1 MAAGLWTLS
10 SSEPG
15 RFPAHRP
22 PLAPAPSAGE
32 AEDRV
37 ALRSVVLQ
45 AEQGQI
51 QIHTENIFP
60 IIKKAVYSGHEVFL
74 RELVSN
80 GVDAISKRRM
90 AAMAGDCSEGPEG
103 KISIRI
109 DREAKTLTISDNGI
123 GMSADE
129 VKRYINQVAF
139 SSAEDFLEKYKSE
152 SDAIIGH
159 FGLGFYSSFM
169 VAKQVELVT
178 LSAREGSEAVC
189 WSCDGSPSFNLEGAE
204 RSEPGTDVVLHLMEE
219 ELEYIEPARIKT
231 LITTY
236 CDFMP
241 VEVQLEGETVNKREA
256 PWRKSARDLKDEDYI
271 ELYRY
276 LYPFQGDPLLWV
288 HLNTDYPY
296 NLQGILYFPKF
307 TGRADWEK
315 GEIRLYCNQVF
326 VSDSIKEVV
335 PRYLLPLRGVIDSPD
350 IPLNVSRSALQTDR
364 RVRSIGGFV
373 AKKVGDRLKEL
384 HRDDPKRYA
393 EIWESLAPFIKI
405 GAMEDEKFA
414 DQVAELVLFGT
425 TAPAKEQ
432 PAGDQ
437 DGDAWSD
444 VSKVIDPIPG
454 EGGKAYTTLSGYRAR
469 LDAAHDKRIL
479 YCTDE
484 AAQAG
489 ALALWKSQGAEVL
502 LADTFIDSQ
511 FIPWL
516 EYRHE
521 ELKFQRVD
529 AELDDSLQEKD
540 SELADAE
547 GKDASEKLRELFK
560 AALAND
566 KVTIQVQSL
575 KGDTAPAALILL
587 PEQMRRINDMG
598 ALMEQRL
605 PGLPEHH
612 VLLVNRRHRLVEGLL
627 KLSAGSVITTPG
639 AGAAA
644 SPSQQLADD
653 LGRHLYEMARL
664 AVGGLEPNELAGFQQ
679 RSADLMGRL
688 MERGL

>member
-1 MAAGLWTLS
+1 MDIGDHLAATG
-10 SSEPG
+10 
-15 RFPAHRP
+15 
-22 PLAPAPSAGE
+22 
-32 AEDRV
+32 
-37 ALRSVVLQ
+37 SVVLQ

-90 AAMAGDCSEGPEG
+90 AAMAGDCSEGAEG
-103 KISIRI
+103 TIAIRI
-109 DREAKTLTISDNGI
+109 DREKKTLTISDNGI
-123 GMSADE
+123 GMTADE

-139 SSAEDFLEKYKSE
+139 SSAEDFLEKYKQE

-169 VAKQVELVT
+169 VAKQVELLS
-178 LSAREGSEAVC
+178 LSARPGAEAVR
-189 WSCDGSPSFNLEGAE
+189 WTCDGSPSFSLEAAE
-204 RSEPGTDVVLHLMEE
+204 RSEPGTDVILHLMEE
-219 ELEYIEPARIKT
+219 ELEYIEPARIRT

-241 VEVQLEGETVNKREA
+241 VAVQLEGETVNKRES
-256 PWRKSARDLKDEDYI
+256 PWRKSPRDLSDNDYI

-315 GEIRLYCNQVF
+315 GEIKLYCNQVF

-364 RVRSIGGFV
+364 RVRSIGNFV

-405 GAMEDEKFA
+405 GAMEDDKFA
-414 DQVAELVLFGT
+414 DQVADLVLFGT
-425 TAPAKEQ
+425 TAAPMQGEQ
-432 PAGDQ
+432 AEGE
-437 DGDAWSD
+437 
-444 VSKVIDPIPG
+444 KLDPIPG
-454 EGGKAYTTLSGYRAR
+454 EGSKAYTTLAGYRGR
-469 LDAAHDKRIL
+469 LEAANDKRIL

-484 AAQAG
+484 AGQAG

-529 AELDDSLQEKD
+529 AELDDSLQEKE
-540 SELADAE
+540 SELSDAD

-560 AALAND
+560 TALSND
-566 KVTIQVQSL
+566 KVTLQVQAL
-575 KGDTAPAALILL
+575 KGDNAPAALILL

-605 PGLPEHH
+605 PGLPDHH
-612 VLLVNRRHRLVEGLL
+612 VLLINRRHPLVEGLL
-627 KLSAGSVITTPG
+627 KLSAGSVITGG
-639 AGAAA
+639 AGI
-644 SPSQQLADD
+644 SPSQQLAED
-653 LGRHLYEMARL
+653 LSRHLYEMARL
-664 AVGGLEPNELAGFQQ
+664 AVGGLEPNQLAGFQQ
-679 RSADLMGRL
+679 RSCDVMGRL

>member
-1 MAAGLWTLS
+1 M
-10 SSEPG
+10 P
-15 RFPAHRP
+15 
-22 PLAPAPSAGE
+22 
-32 AEDRV
+32 
-37 ALRSVVLQ
+37 VLE
-45 AEQGQI
+45 EQGQI

-90 AAMAGDCSEGPEG
+90 AAMAGDCSEGSEG
-103 KISIRI
+103 LISIRI

-169 VAKQVELVT
+169 VAQQVELVT
-178 LSAREGSEAVC
+178 LSAREGSEAVR
-189 WSCDGSPSFNLEGAE
+189 WSCDGSPRFSLEAAE
-204 RSEPGTDVVLHLMEE
+204 RSEPGTDVILHLMEE
-219 ELEYIEPARIKT
+219 ELEYIEPARIRT

-236 CDFMP
+236 CDFLP
-241 VEVQLEGETVNKREA
+241 VAVQLEGETVNKRES
-256 PWRKSARDLKDEDYI
+256 PWRQSARDLTDNDYI

-296 NLQGILYFPKF
+296 NLQGILYFPKSS
-307 TGRADWEK
+307 GRADWEK
-315 GEIRLYCNQVF
+315 GEIKLYCNNVF

-373 AKKVGDRLKEL
+373 AKKVADRLKQL
-384 HRDDPKRYA
+384 HRDEPKRYA

-405 GAMEDEKFA
+405 GAMEDDKFA
-414 DQVAELVLFGT
+414 EQVADLVLFGT
-425 TAPAKEQ
+425 TAA
-432 PAGDQ
+432 AGE
-437 DGDAWSD
+437 GDSP
-444 VSKVIDPIPG
+444 DPIPG
-454 EGGKAYTTLSGYRAR
+454 DNNTTFTTLAGYRSR
-469 LDAAHDKRIL
+469 LSADNDKRIL

-484 AAQAG
+484 AGQAG
-489 ALALWKSQGAEVL
+489 ALALWKGQGAEVL
-502 LADTFIDSQ
+502 LADTFIDTQ

-529 AELDDSLQEKD
+529 SELDDSLQEKE
-540 SELADAE
+540 SELADAD
-547 GKDASEKLRELFK
+547 GKDSSEKVRDLFK
-560 AALAND
+560 NALNND
-566 KVTIQVQSL
+566 KVTIQVQAL
-575 KGDTAPAALILL
+575 KGDNAPAALILL

-605 PGLPEHH
+605 PGLPDHH
-612 VLLVNRRHRLVEGLL
+612 VLLVNRKHRLVEGLL
-627 KLSAGSVITTPG
+627 KLSAGSVITG
-639 AGAAA
+639 ASGS
-644 SPSQQLADD
+644 SPSQQLADE
-653 LGRHLYEMARL
+653 LSRHVYEMARL
-664 AVGGLEPNELAGFQQ
+664 AVGGLEPNQLAGFQQ
-679 RSADLMGRL
+679 RSCDLMGQL
-688 MERGL
+688 MDRGL

>member
-1 MAAGLWTLS
+1 M
-10 SSEPG
+10 
-15 RFPAHRP
+15 
-22 PLAPAPSAGE
+22 
-32 AEDRV
+32 
-37 ALRSVVLQ
+37 SVL
-45 AEQGQI
+45 EQGQI

-80 GVDAISKRRM
+80 GTDAISKRRM
-90 AAMAGDCSEGPEG
+90 AAMAGDCSEGSDG
-103 KISIRI
+103 LISIKI

-123 GMSADE
+123 GMNADE

-139 SSAEDFLEKYKSE
+139 SSAEEFLEKYKSE
-152 SDAIIGH
+152 DDAIIGH

-169 VAKQVELVT
+169 VASQVELVS
-178 LSAREGSEAVC
+178 LSARPNSEAVR
-189 WSCDGSPSFNLEGAE
+189 WSCDGSPNFSLEAAE
-204 RSEPGTDVVLHLMEE
+204 RSEPGTDVILHLQEE
-219 ELEYIEPARIKT
+219 ELEYIEPARIRT
-231 LITTY
+231 LINTY

-256 PWRKSARDLKDEDYI
+256 PWRKSPRELSDEDYI

-296 NLQGILYFPKF
+296 NLQGILYFPKS

-315 GEIRLYCNQVF
+315 GEIKLYCNQVF

-335 PRYLLPLRGVIDSPD
+335 PKYLLPLRGVIDSPD

-373 AKKVGDRLKEL
+373 AKKVGDRLKQL
-384 HRDDPKRYA
+384 HRDEPARYA

-425 TAPAKEQ
+425 TAA
-432 PAGDQ
+432 AGE
-437 DGDAWSD
+437 GDSP
-444 VSKVIDPIPG
+444 DPVAA
-454 EGGKAYTTLSGYRAR
+454 EGGKRFTTLAGYRSR
-469 LDAAHDKRIL
+469 LSADNDKRIL

-484 AAQAG
+484 AGQAG
-489 ALALWKSQGAEVL
+489 ALALWQGQGAEVL
-502 LADTFIDSQ
+502 LADTFIDTQ

-529 AELDDSLQEKD
+529 AELDDSLQDKD
-540 SELADAE
+540 SGVTDAE
-547 GKDASEKLRELFK
+547 GKDSSESLRDLFK
-560 AALAND
+560 ASLNND
-566 KVTIQVQSL
+566 KVTIQVQAL
-575 KGDTAPAALILL
+575 KGDNAPAALILL
-587 PEQMRRINDMG
+587 PEQMRRMNDMG

-605 PGLPEHH
+605 PGLPDHH
-612 VLLVNRRHRLVEGLL
+612 VLLINRRHRLVEACKSWPL
-627 KLSAGSVITTPG
+627 V
-639 AGAAA
+639 
-644 SPSQQLADD
+644 Q
-653 LGRHLYEMARL
+653 
-664 AVGGLEPNELAGFQQ
+664 
-679 RSADLMGRL
+679 
-688 MERGL
+688 

>member
-1 MAAGLWTLS
+1 MT
-10 SSEPG
+10 
-15 RFPAHRP
+15 
-22 PLAPAPSAGE
+22 
-32 AEDRV
+32 
-37 ALRSVVLQ
+37 VL
-45 AEQGQI
+45 EQGQI

-90 AAMAGDCSEGPEG
+90 AAMAGDCSEGPEA

-109 DREAKTLTISDNGI
+109 DREAQTLTISDNGI
-123 GMSADE
+123 GMNVDE

-139 SSAEDFLEKYKSE
+139 SSAEDFLEKYKQE
-152 SDAIIGH
+152 NDAIIGH

-169 VAKQVELVT
+169 VAKQVELVS
-178 LSAREGSEAVC
+178 LSASAGAEAVR
-189 WSCDGSPSFNLEGAE
+189 WSCDGSPNFSLEQAE
-204 RSEPGTDVVLHLMEE
+204 RSEPGTDVILQLMEE
-219 ELEYIEPARIKT
+219 ELEYIEPARIRT

-236 CDFMP
+236 CDFLP

-256 PWRKSARDLKDEDYI
+256 PWRKSPRDLTDNDYI

-296 NLQGILYFPKF
+296 NLQGILFFPKSS
-307 TGRADWEK
+307 GRADWEK
-315 GEIRLYCNQVF
+315 GEIKLYCNNVF

-393 EIWESLAPFIKI
+393 ESWESLAPFIKI

-414 DQVAELVLFGT
+414 DQVADLVLFGT
-425 TAPAKEQ
+425 SASPTEQ
-432 PAGDQ
+432 EPGE
-437 DGDAWSD
+437 GES
-444 VSKVIDPIPG
+444 IDPIPG
-454 EGGKAYTTLSGYRAR
+454 EGGKAYTTLAGYRTR
-469 LDAAHDKRIL
+469 LDAANDKRIL

-484 AAQAG
+484 AGQAG

-502 LADTFIDSQ
+502 LADTFIDTQ

-529 AELDDSLQEKD
+529 SELDESLQEKE
-540 SELADAE
+540 SEISDAD
-547 GKDASEKLRELFK
+547 GKDNSEKLRDLFK

-566 KVTIQVQSL
+566 KVTIQVQAL
-575 KGDTAPAALILL
+575 KGDNSPAALILL

-605 PGLPEHH
+605 PGLPDHH
-612 VLLVNRRHRLVEGLL
+612 VLLVNRKHPLVEGLL
-627 KLSAGSVITTPG
+627 KLSAGSVITTG
-639 AGAAA
+639 GSGGS

-653 LGRHLYEMARL
+653 LGRHVYELARL

-679 RSADLMGRL
+679 RSSDLMGKL

>member
-1 MAAGLWTLS
+1 MN
-10 SSEPG
+10 
-15 RFPAHRP
+15 R
-22 PLAPAPSAGE
+22 
-32 AEDRV
+32 
-37 ALRSVVLQ
+37 
-45 AEQGQI
+45 EQGQI

-80 GVDAISKRRM
+80 GTDAISKRRM

-103 KISIRI
+103 LISIKI
-109 DREAKTLTISDNGI
+109 DRDAKTLTISDNGI
-123 GMSADE
+123 GMNADE

-139 SSAEDFLEKYKSE
+139 SSAEEFLEKYKSE
-152 SDAIIGH
+152 DDAIIGH

-169 VAKQVELVT
+169 VASQVELVS
-178 LSAREGSEAVC
+178 LSARPNSEAVR
-189 WSCDGSPSFNLEGAE
+189 WSCDGSPNFSLEAAE
-204 RSEPGTDVVLHLMEE
+204 RSEPGTDVILHLQEE
-219 ELEYIEPARIKT
+219 ELEYIEPARIRT
-231 LITTY
+231 LINTY

-256 PWRKSARDLKDEDYI
+256 PWRKSPRELSDEDYI

-296 NLQGILYFPKF
+296 NLQGILYFPKS

-315 GEIRLYCNQVF
+315 GEIKLYCNQVF

-335 PRYLLPLRGVIDSPD
+335 PKYLLPLRGVIDSPD

-373 AKKVGDRLKEL
+373 AKKVGDRLKQL
-384 HRDDPKRYA
+384 HRDEPARYA

-425 TAPAKEQ
+425 TAA
-432 PAGDQ
+432 AGE
-437 DGDAWSD
+437 GETP
-444 VSKVIDPIPG
+444 DPVAA
-454 EGGKAYTTLSGYRAR
+454 EGGKRFTTLAGYRSR
-469 LDAAHDKRIL
+469 LSADNDKRIL

-484 AAQAG
+484 AGQAG
-489 ALALWKSQGAEVL
+489 ALALWQGQGAEVL
-502 LADTFIDSQ
+502 LADTFIDTQ

-529 AELDDSLQEKD
+529 AELDESLQDKD
-540 SELADAE
+540 TGVTDAE
-547 GKDASEKLRELFK
+547 GKDSSESLRDLFK
-560 AALAND
+560 ASLNND
-566 KVTIQVQSL
+566 KVTIQVQAL
-575 KGDTAPAALILL
+575 KGDNAPAALILL
-587 PEQMRRINDMG
+587 PEQMRRMNDMG

-605 PGLPEHH
+605 PGLPDHH
-612 VLLVNRRHRLVEGLL
+612 VLLINRRHRLVEGMQ
-627 KLSAGSVITTPG
+627 KLAAGSVI
-639 AGAAA
+639 AGGGSS
-644 SPSQQLADD
+644 SPSQQLAEQ
-653 LGRHLYEMARL
+653 LSRHVYEMAKL
-664 AVGGLEPNELAGFQQ
+664 SVGGLEPNELAGFQQ
-679 RSADLMGRL
+679 RSCDLMGEL
-688 MERGL
+688 MNRGL

>member
-1 MAAGLWTLS
+1 MN
-10 SSEPG
+10 P
-15 RFPAHRP
+15 
-22 PLAPAPSAGE
+22 
-32 AEDRV
+32 
-37 ALRSVVLQ
+37 VVLQ

-103 KISIRI
+103 LINIRI

-123 GMSADE
+123 GMGADE

-139 SSAEDFLEKYKSE
+139 SSAEDFLEKYKSDG
-152 SDAIIGH
+152 DAIIGH

-178 LSAREGSEAVC
+178 LSAREGSEAVR
-189 WSCDGSPSFNLEGAE
+189 WSCDGSPSFTLEAAE
-204 RSEPGTDVVLHLMEE
+204 RSEPGTDVILHLMEE
-219 ELEYIEPARIKT
+219 ELEYIEPARIRT

-236 CDFMP
+236 CDFLP
-241 VEVQLEGETVNKREA
+241 VAVQLEGETVNKRESA
-256 PWRKSARDLKDEDYI
+256 WRKSPRDLTDNDYI

-315 GEIRLYCNQVF
+315 GEIKLYCYNVF

-373 AKKVGDRLKEL
+373 AKKVADRLKQL
-384 HRDDPKRYA
+384 HRDEPKRYA

-405 GAMEDEKFA
+405 GAMEDDKFA
-414 DQVAELVLFGT
+414 DQVADLVLFGT
-425 TAPAKEQ
+425 TAAAMQDPPAEGQ
-432 PAGDQ
+432 
-437 DGDAWSD
+437 SL
-444 VSKVIDPIPG
+444 DPIPG
-454 EGGKAYTTLSGYRAR
+454 GTGKAFTTLAGYRSR
-469 LDAAHDKRIL
+469 LSGDADNRIL
-479 YCTDE
+479 YCSDE

-489 ALALWKSQGAEVL
+489 ALALWKGQGAEVL
-502 LADTFIDSQ
+502 LADSVIDTQ

-516 EYRHE
+516 EHRHA

-529 AELDDSLQEKD
+529 AELDDSLQDKDTEISDADGKD
-540 SELADAE
+540 S
-547 GKDASEKLRELFK
+547 SEKLRELFK
-560 AALAND
+560 VALAD
-566 KVTIQVQSL
+566 DRITIQVQAL
-575 KGDTAPAALILL
+575 KGESAPAALILL
-587 PEQMRRINDMG
+587 PEQMRRLNDMG

-605 PGLPEHH
+605 PGLPDHH
-612 VLLVNRRHRLVEGLL
+612 VLLVNRRHNLVEGLL
-627 KLSAGSVITTPG
+627 RLSAGSVITGT
-639 AGAAA
+639 AGS
-644 SPSQQLADD
+644 SPSQQLAER
-653 LGRHLYEMARL
+653 LSRHLYEMARL
-664 AVGGLEPNELAGFQQ
+664 AVGGLEPNQLASFQQ
-679 RSADLMGRL
+679 RSADLMGEL
-688 MERGL
+688 MQRGL

>member
-1 MAAGLWTLS
+1 
-10 SSEPG
+10 
-15 RFPAHRP
+15 
-22 PLAPAPSAGE
+22 
-32 AEDRV
+32 
-37 ALRSVVLQ
+37 VVLQ

-90 AAMAGDCSEGPEG
+90 AAMAGDCSEGDEG
-103 KISIRI
+103 RIRIRI

-123 GMSADE
+123 GMTADE

-139 SSAEDFLEKYKSE
+139 SSAEDFLEKYKQE

-169 VAKQVELVT
+169 VAKQVELIS
-178 LSAREGSEAVC
+178 LSAREGSEAVR
-189 WSCDGSPSFNLEGAE
+189 WSCDGSPKFSLEAAE

-219 ELEYIEPARIKT
+219 ELEYIEPARIRT

-256 PWRKSARDLKDEDYI
+256 PWRKSPRELSDEDYI

-296 NLQGILYFPKF
+296 NLQGILYFPKS

-315 GEIRLYCNQVF
+315 GEIKLYCNQVF

-373 AKKVGDRLKEL
+373 AKKVADRLKQL
-384 HRDDPKRYA
+384 HRDEPKRYA

-405 GAMEDEKFA
+405 GAMEDDKFA
-414 DQVAELVLFGT
+414 EQVAEIVLFGS
-425 TAPAKEQ
+425 TAPAMESEPSEGQ
-432 PAGDQ
+432 NL
-437 DGDAWSD
+437 
-444 VSKVIDPIPG
+444 DPIPG
-454 EGGKAYTTLSGYRAR
+454 VDGKAFTTLAGYRSR
-469 LDAAHDKRIL
+469 LSADHDKRIL

-484 AAQAG
+484 AGQAG
-489 ALALWKSQGAEVL
+489 ALALWKGQGAEVL
-502 LADTFIDSQ
+502 LADTFIDTQ

-529 AELDDSLQEKD
+529 SELDDSLQEKE
-540 SELADAE
+540 SELSDAE
-547 GKDASEKLRELFK
+547 GKDSSEKVRDLFK
-560 AALAND
+560 NALAND
-566 KVTIQVQSL
+566 KVTVQVQAL
-575 KGDTAPAALILL
+575 KGDNAPAALILL

-605 PGLPEHH
+605 PGLPDHH
-612 VLLVNRRHRLVEGLL
+612 VLLVNRKHRLVEGLL
-627 KLSAGSVITTPG
+627 KLSAGSVITG
-639 AGAAA
+639 AGAS

-653 LGRHLYEMARL
+653 LSRHVYEMARL
-664 AVGGLEPNELAGFQQ
+664 AVGGLEPNQLAGFQQ
-679 RSADLMGRL
+679 RSCDLMGKL

>member
-1 MAAGLWTLS
+1 M
-10 SSEPG
+10 P
-15 RFPAHRP
+15 
-22 PLAPAPSAGE
+22 
-32 AEDRV
+32 
-37 ALRSVVLQ
+37 VL
-45 AEQGQI
+45 EEKGQI

-90 AAMAGDCSEGPEG
+90 AAMAGDCSEGGEG
-103 KISIRI
+103 LISIRI
-109 DREAKTLTISDNGI
+109 DREQKTLTISDNGI

-169 VAKQVELVT
+169 VASQVELVS
-178 LSAREGSEAVC
+178 LSAREGSEAVR
-189 WSCDGSPSFNLEGAE
+189 WSCDGSPSFTIESAE
-204 RSEPGTDVVLHLMEE
+204 RSEPGTDVILHLMEE
-219 ELEYIEPARIKT
+219 ELEYLEPSRIRT

-236 CDFMP
+236 CDFLP
-241 VEVQLEGETVNKREA
+241 VAVQLEGETVNKREA
-256 PWRKSARDLKDEDYI
+256 PWRASPRELSDNDYI

-288 HLNTDYPY
+288 HLSTDYPY
-296 NLQGILYFPKF
+296 TLQGILYFPKSS
-307 TGRADWEK
+307 GRADWEK
-315 GEIRLYCNQVF
+315 GEIRLYCNNVF

-373 AKKVGDRLKEL
+373 AKKVADRLKQL
-384 HRDDPKRYA
+384 HRDEPKRYA

-414 DQVAELVLFGT
+414 DQVADLVLFGT
-425 TAPAKEQ
+425 TAPTLEQ
-432 PAGDQ
+432 S
-437 DGDAWSD
+437 DADASED
-444 VSKVIDPIPG
+444 AAVDPIPG
-454 EGGKAYTTLSGYRAR
+454 NDGKAFTTLAGYRSR
-469 LDAAHDKRIL
+469 LDAGNDKRIL

-484 AAQAG
+484 AGQAG

-502 LADTFIDSQ
+502 LADSFIDTQ

-521 ELKFQRVD
+521 ELTFQRVD
-529 AELDDSLQEKD
+529 AELDESLKEQE

-547 GKDASEKLRELFK
+547 GKDSSEKLRALFK
-560 AALAND
+560 TALGND
-566 KVTIQVQSL
+566 KVTIQVQAL
-575 KGDTAPAALILL
+575 KGEEAPAALILL

-612 VLLVNRRHRLVEGLL
+612 VLLVNRRHPLVAGLL
-627 KLSAGSVITTPG
+627 KLSAGAVITTPG
-639 AGAAA
+639 AGGAS

-653 LGRHLYEMARL
+653 LARHVYDLARL
-664 AVGGLEPNELAGFQQ
+664 AVGGLEPNQLAGFQQ
-679 RSADLMGRL
+679 RSAGLMGRL

>member
-1 MAAGLWTLS
+1 MT
-10 SSEPG
+10 
-15 RFPAHRP
+15 
-22 PLAPAPSAGE
+22 
-32 AEDRV
+32 
-37 ALRSVVLQ
+37 VL
-45 AEQGQI
+45 EQGQI

-90 AAMAGDCSEGPEG
+90 AAMGGDCSEGDEG
-103 KISIRI
+103 RISIRI
-109 DREAKTLTISDNGI
+109 DRDAKTLTISDNGI
-123 GMSADE
+123 GMTADE

-139 SSAEDFLEKYKSE
+139 SSAEEFLEKYKRE
-152 SDAIIGH
+152 DDAIIGH

-169 VAKQVELVT
+169 VAARVELIS
-178 LSAREGSEAVC
+178 LSATPGAEAVR
-189 WSCDGSPSFNLEGAE
+189 WSCDGSPNFSLETGE
-204 RSEPGTDVVLHLMEE
+204 RAEPGTDVILHMQEE
-219 ELEYIEPARIKT
+219 ELEYIEPARIRS

-236 CDFMP
+236 CDFLP
-241 VEVQLEGETVNKREA
+241 VQVQLEGETVNKREA
-256 PWRKSARDLKDEDYI
+256 PWRKSPRDLSDDDYI
-271 ELYRY
+271 ALYRY

-296 NLQGILYFPKF
+296 TLQGILYFPRI

-384 HRDDPKRYA
+384 HRDEPARYA
-393 EIWESLAPFIKI
+393 EIWEGIAPFIKI

-414 DQVAELVLFGT
+414 DQVSELILFGT
-425 TAPAKEQ
+425 TAAAAE
-432 PAGDQ
+432 
-437 DGDAWSD
+437 S
-444 VSKVIDPIPG
+444 DPIAVG
-454 EGGKAYTTLSGYRAR
+454 DKAYTTLSGYRSR
-469 LDAAHDKRIL
+469 LLGSDEQQRVL

-489 ALALWKSQGAEVL
+489 PLALWRGQGKEVL
-502 LADTFIDSQ
+502 LADTLIDAQ

-516 EYRHE
+516 EDRHG

-529 AELDDSLQEKD
+529 AELDASIQDQDSSLT
-540 SELADAE
+540 DAE
-547 GKDASEKLRELFK
+547 GTDSSEKLRELFRG
-560 AALAND
+560 ALAND
-566 KVTIQVQSL
+566 KVTVQVQAL
-575 KGDTAPAALILL
+575 KGENTPAALILL
-587 PEQMRRINDMG
+587 PEQMRRLNDIG

-605 PGLPEHH
+605 PGLPDHH
-612 VLLVNRRHRLVEGLL
+612 VLVVNRRHPLVEGLQ
-627 KLSAGSVITTPG
+627 KLSSG
-639 AGAAA
+639 AVLTGVGTS
-644 SPSQQLADD
+644 SPSQQLAHD
-653 LGRHLYEMARL
+653 LSCHIYELARL
-664 AVGGLEPNELAGFQQ
+664 AVGGLEPNQLAGFQQ

>member
-1 MAAGLWTLS
+1 M
-10 SSEPG
+10 
-15 RFPAHRP
+15 
-22 PLAPAPSAGE
+22 
-32 AEDRV
+32 
-37 ALRSVVLQ
+37 VLQ

-90 AAMAGDCSEGPEG
+90 ASMAGDCSEGPEG

-123 GMSADE
+123 GMTADE

-139 SSAEDFLEKYKSE
+139 SSAEDFLEKYKQE

-169 VAKQVELVT
+169 VAKQVELLT
-178 LSAREGSEAVC
+178 RSARGEAEAVR
-189 WSCDGSPSFNLEGAE
+189 WSCDGSPNFSLEAAE
-204 RSEPGTDVVLHLMEE
+204 RSEPGTDVILHLMEE
-219 ELEYIEPARIKT
+219 EEEYIEPARIRT

-256 PWRKSARDLKDEDYI
+256 PWRKSPRELTDEDYI

-296 NLQGILYFPKF
+296 NLQGILYFPKS

-315 GEIRLYCNQVF
+315 GEIKLYCNQVF

-364 RVRSIGGFV
+364 RVRSIGNFV

-384 HRDDPKRYA
+384 HRDEPKRYA

-425 TAPAKEQ
+425 TAAAAE
-432 PAGDQ
+432 GDN
-437 DGDAWSD
+437 A
-444 VSKVIDPIPG
+444 DPIAA
-454 EGGKAYTTLSGYRAR
+454 EAGKAFTTLGGYRSR
-469 LDAAHDKRIL
+469 LSSDNDKRIL

-484 AAQAG
+484 AGQAG

-502 LADTFIDSQ
+502 LADTFIDTQ

-529 AELDDSLQEKD
+529 SELDDSLQEKE
-540 SELADAE
+540 SELSDAE
-547 GKDASEKLRELFK
+547 GKDSSEKLRDLFK

-566 KVTIQVQSL
+566 KVTIQVQAL
-575 KGDTAPAALILL
+575 KGENAPAALILL
-587 PEQMRRINDMG
+587 PEQMRRMNDMG

-605 PGLPEHH
+605 PGLPDHH
-612 VLLVNRRHRLVEGLL
+612 VLLVNRKHRLVEGLI
-627 KLSAGSVITTPG
+627 KLSAGSVLTGTG
-639 AGAAA
+639 T
-644 SPSQQLADD
+644 SPSQELADN

-679 RSADLMGRL
+679 RSCDLMGQL

>member
-1 MAAGLWTLS
+1 MT
-10 SSEPG
+10 
-15 RFPAHRP
+15 
-22 PLAPAPSAGE
+22 
-32 AEDRV
+32 
-37 ALRSVVLQ
+37 VL
-45 AEQGQI
+45 EQGQI

-90 AAMAGDCSEGPEG
+90 AAMGGDCSEGDEG
-103 KISIRI
+103 RISIRI

-123 GMSADE
+123 GMTADE

-139 SSAEDFLEKYKSE
+139 SSAEEFLEKYKRE
-152 SDAIIGH
+152 DDAIIGH

-169 VAKQVELVT
+169 VAARVELIS
-178 LSAREGSEAVC
+178 LSATPGAEAVR
-189 WSCDGSPSFNLEGAE
+189 WSCDGSPNFSLETGE
-204 RSEPGTDVVLHLMEE
+204 RAEPGTDVILYLQEE
-219 ELEYIEPARIKT
+219 ELEYIEPARIRS

-236 CDFMP
+236 CDFLP

-256 PWRKSARDLKDEDYI
+256 PWRKSPRELSDDDYI
-271 ELYRY
+271 ALYRY

-296 NLQGILYFPKF
+296 TLQGILYFPRLS
-307 TGRADWEK
+307 GRADWEK

-384 HRDDPKRYA
+384 HRDEPARYA
-393 EIWESLAPFIKI
+393 EIWEGIAPFIKI

-414 DQVAELVLFGT
+414 DQVSELILFGT
-425 TAPAKEQ
+425 TAAAAE
-432 PAGDQ
+432 
-437 DGDAWSD
+437 SD
-444 VSKVIDPIPG
+444 PMAVG
-454 EGGKAYTTLSGYRAR
+454 EKAYTTLSGYRSR
-469 LDAAHDKRIL
+469 LQGTEEQQRIL

-489 ALALWKSQGAEVL
+489 PLALWQGQGKEVL
-502 LADTFIDSQ
+502 LADTLIDAQ

-516 EYRHE
+516 EDRHG

-529 AELDDSLQEKD
+529 AELDASIQEQDSSLT
-540 SELADAE
+540 DAE
-547 GKDASEKLRELFK
+547 GTDSSEKLRELFRG
-560 AALAND
+560 ALANE
-566 KVTIQVQSL
+566 KVTIQVQAL
-575 KGDTAPAALILL
+575 KGENTPAALILL
-587 PEQMRRINDMG
+587 PEQMRRLNDIG

-605 PGLPEHH
+605 PGLPDHH
-612 VLLVNRRHRLVEGLL
+612 VLVVNRRHPLVAGLQ
-627 KLSAGSVITTPG
+627 KLSSG
-639 AGAAA
+639 AVLTGVGTS
-644 SPSQQLADD
+644 SPSQQLAEE
-653 LGRHLYEMARL
+653 LSRHIYELARL
-664 AVGGLEPNELAGFQQ
+664 AVGGLEPNQLAGFQQ

>member
-1 MAAGLWTLS
+1 M
-10 SSEPG
+10 
-15 RFPAHRP
+15 
-22 PLAPAPSAGE
+22 
-32 AEDRV
+32 
-37 ALRSVVLQ
+37 VLQ

-90 AAMAGDCSEGPEG
+90 AAMAGDCSEGPEPR
-103 KISIRI
+103 IAIRI

-123 GMSADE
+123 GMTADE

-139 SSAEDFLEKYKSE
+139 SSAEDFLEKYKQE

-169 VAKQVELVT
+169 VAQQVELIT
-178 LSAREGSEAVC
+178 RSAKPDSEAVR
-189 WSCDGSPSFNLEGAE
+189 WSCDGSPNFSLEAADRAE
-204 RSEPGTDVVLHLMEE
+204 AGTDVVLHLMEE
-219 ELEYIEPARIKT
+219 ELEYIEPSRIRT

-241 VEVQLEGETVNKREA
+241 VAVELEGDVVNKREA
-256 PWRKSARDLKDEDYI
+256 PWRKSARDLTDDDYI
-271 ELYRY
+271 QLYRY

-296 NLQGILYFPKF
+296 NLQGILFFPKS

-364 RVRSIGGFV
+364 RVRSIGAFV
-373 AKKVGDRLKEL
+373 AKKVGDRLKQL
-384 HRDDPKRYA
+384 HQDEPQRYA
-393 EIWESLAPFIKI
+393 QIWESVAPFIKI
-405 GAMEDEKFA
+405 GAMEDDKFA
-414 DQVAELVLFGT
+414 EQVADLVLFGT
-425 TAPAKEQ
+425 TAAAQEGGEAELANP
-432 PAGDQ
+432 
-437 DGDAWSD
+437 
-444 VSKVIDPIPG
+444 DPIPG
-454 EGGKAYTTLSGYRAR
+454 EGGKAFTTLGGYRSR
-469 LDAAHDKRIL
+469 LAADNAKRIL

-484 AAQAG
+484 AGQAG
-489 ALALWKSQGAEVL
+489 ALSLWKSQGAEVL
-502 LADTFIDSQ
+502 LADTFIDTQ

-516 EYRHE
+516 EMRHD

-529 AELDDSLQEKD
+529 AELDDSLQEAD
-540 SELADAE
+540 SGISDAD
-547 GKDASEKLRELFK
+547 GKDASEKLRDLFK

-566 KVTIQVQSL
+566 KITIQVQAL
-575 KGDTAPAALILL
+575 KGDNAPAALILL
-587 PEQMRRINDMG
+587 PEQMRRLNDMG

-605 PGLPEHH
+605 PGLPDHH
-612 VLLVNRRHRLVEGLL
+612 VLLINRKHQLVEGLL
-627 KLSAGSVITTPG
+627 KLSAGSVITT
-639 AGAAA
+639 AGGSAAS
-644 SPSQQLADD
+644 SPSQELATN
-653 LGRHLYEMARL
+653 LSRHVYELARL

-679 RSADLMGRL
+679 RSSNLMGQL

>member
-1 MAAGLWTLS
+1 MT
-10 SSEPG
+10 
-15 RFPAHRP
+15 
-22 PLAPAPSAGE
+22 
-32 AEDRV
+32 
-37 ALRSVVLQ
+37 VL
-45 AEQGQI
+45 EQGQI

-90 AAMAGDCSEGPEG
+90 AAMAGDCSEGSEG
-103 KISIRI
+103 TIAIRI

-123 GMSADE
+123 GMTADE

-169 VAKQVELVT
+169 VAARVELVS
-178 LSAREGSEAVC
+178 LSARPAAEAVR
-189 WSCDGSPSFNLEGAE
+189 WSCDGSPNFSLEGAE
-204 RSEPGTDVVLHLMEE
+204 RSEPGTDVILHLMEE
-219 ELEYIEPARIKT
+219 ELEYIEPSRIRT

-236 CDFMP
+236 CDFLP
-241 VEVQLEGETVNKREA
+241 VAVQLEGETVNKREA
-256 PWRKSARDLKDEDYI
+256 PWRQSPRDLSDDDYI
-271 ELYRY
+271 ALYRY
-276 LYPFQGDPLLWV
+276 LYPFQGDTLLWV

-296 NLQGILYFPKF
+296 NLQGILYFPRI

-384 HRDDPKRYA
+384 HRDEPARYA
-393 EIWESLAPFIKI
+393 EIWDSLAPFIKI

-414 DQVAELVLFGT
+414 EQVADLILYGT
-425 TAPAKEQ
+425 TAAAAQ
-432 PAGDQ
+432 PGDGGENVSTLDPVAT
-437 DGDAWSD
+437 DGRT
-444 VSKVIDPIPG
+444 
-454 EGGKAYTTLSGYRAR
+454 YTTLAGYRGR
-469 LDAAHDKRIL
+469 LAGDNADRIL

-484 AAQAG
+484 AGQAG
-489 ALALWKSQGAEVL
+489 ALALWKGQGAEVL
-502 LADTFIDSQ
+502 LADTLIDSQ

-516 EYRHE
+516 EARHGD
-521 ELKFQRVD
+521 LRFQRVD
-529 AELDDSLQEKD
+529 AELDASLHEPE

-547 GKDASEKLRELFK
+547 GKDSGEKLRDLFK
-560 AALAND
+560 AALADD
-566 KVTIQVQSL
+566 KITIQVQSL
-575 KGDTAPAALILL
+575 KGEGSPAALILL
-587 PEQMRRINDMG
+587 PEQMRRLNDMG

-605 PGLPEHH
+605 PGLPDHH
-612 VLLVNRRHRLVEGLL
+612 VLLVNRRHPLVEGLL
-627 KLSAGSVITTPG
+627 KLSAGAVITGSDTT
-639 AGAAA
+639 
-644 SPSQQLADD
+644 SPSRQLAED
-653 LGRHLYEMARL
+653 LSRHIYEVARL
-664 AVGGLEPNELAGFQQ
+664 AVGGLEANQLAGFQQ
-679 RSADLMGRL
+679 RSSDLMGQL
-688 MERGL
+688 MQRGL

>member
-1 MAAGLWTLS
+1 M
-10 SSEPG
+10 
-15 RFPAHRP
+15 
-22 PLAPAPSAGE
+22 
-32 AEDRV
+32 
-37 ALRSVVLQ
+37 VLQ

-90 AAMAGDCSEGPEG
+90 ASMAGDCSEGPEG

-109 DREAKTLTISDNGI
+109 DREAKILTISDNGI
-123 GMSADE
+123 GMTADE

-139 SSAEDFLEKYKSE
+139 SSAEDFLEKYKQE

-169 VAKQVELVT
+169 VAKQVELLT
-178 LSAREGSEAVC
+178 RSARGEAEAVR
-189 WSCDGSPSFNLEGAE
+189 WSCDGSPNFSLEAAE
-204 RSEPGTDVVLHLMEE
+204 RSEPGTDVILHLMEE
-219 ELEYIEPARIKT
+219 EEEYIEPARIRT

-241 VEVQLEGETVNKREA
+241 VEVQMEGETVNKREA
-256 PWRKSARDLKDEDYI
+256 PWRKSPRELTDEDYI

-296 NLQGILYFPKF
+296 NLQGILYFPKS

-315 GEIRLYCNQVF
+315 GEIKLYCNQVF

-364 RVRSIGGFV
+364 RVRSIGNFV

-384 HRDDPKRYA
+384 HRDEPKRYA

-425 TAPAKEQ
+425 TAASAE
-432 PAGDQ
+432 GDN
-437 DGDAWSD
+437 A
-444 VSKVIDPIPG
+444 DPIAA
-454 EGGKAYTTLSGYRAR
+454 EAGKSFTTLGGYRSR
-469 LDAAHDKRIL
+469 LSSDNDKRIL

-484 AAQAG
+484 AGQAG

-502 LADTFIDSQ
+502 LADTFIDTQ

-529 AELDDSLQEKD
+529 SELDDSLQEKE
-540 SELADAE
+540 SELSDAE
-547 GKDASEKLRELFK
+547 GKDSSEKLRDLFK

-566 KVTIQVQSL
+566 KVTIQVQAL
-575 KGDTAPAALILL
+575 KGENAPAALILL
-587 PEQMRRINDMG
+587 PEQMRRMNDMG

-605 PGLPEHH
+605 PGLPDHH
-612 VLLVNRRHRLVEGLL
+612 VLLVNRKHRLVEGLI
-627 KLSAGSVITTPG
+627 KLSAGSVLTGTG
-639 AGAAA
+639 T
-644 SPSQQLADD
+644 SPSQELADN

-679 RSADLMGRL
+679 RSCDLMGQL

>member
-1 MAAGLWTLS
+1 MT
-10 SSEPG
+10 
-15 RFPAHRP
+15 
-22 PLAPAPSAGE
+22 
-32 AEDRV
+32 
-37 ALRSVVLQ
+37 VL
-45 AEQGQI
+45 EQGQI

-90 AAMAGDCSEGPEG
+90 AAMAGDCSEGPEA

-109 DREAKTLTISDNGI
+109 DREAQTLTISDNGI
-123 GMSADE
+123 GMNVDE

-139 SSAEDFLEKYKSE
+139 SSAEDFLEKYKQE
-152 SDAIIGH
+152 NDAIIGH

-169 VAKQVELVT
+169 VAKQVELVS
-178 LSAREGSEAVC
+178 LSASAGAEAVR
-189 WSCDGSPSFNLEGAE
+189 WSCDGSPNFSLEQAE
-204 RSEPGTDVVLHLMEE
+204 RNEPGTDVILHLMEE
-219 ELEYIEPARIKT
+219 ELEYIEPARIRT

-236 CDFMP
+236 CDFLP

-256 PWRKSARDLKDEDYI
+256 PWRKSPRDLTDNDYI

-296 NLQGILYFPKF
+296 NLQGILFFPKSS
-307 TGRADWEK
+307 GRADWEK
-315 GEIRLYCNQVF
+315 GEIKLYCNNVF

-373 AKKVGDRLKEL
+373 AKKVSDRLKEL

-393 EIWESLAPFIKI
+393 ESWESLAPFIKI

-414 DQVAELVLFGT
+414 DQVADLVLFGT
-425 TAPAKEQ
+425 SASPTEQ
-432 PAGDQ
+432 EPGE
-437 DGDAWSD
+437 GES
-444 VSKVIDPIPG
+444 IDPIPG
-454 EGGKAYTTLSGYRAR
+454 EGGKAYTTLAGYRTR
-469 LDAAHDKRIL
+469 LDAANDKRIL

-484 AAQAG
+484 AGQAG

-502 LADTFIDSQ
+502 LADTFIDTQ

-529 AELDDSLQEKD
+529 SELDESLQEKE
-540 SELADAE
+540 SEISDAD
-547 GKDASEKLRELFK
+547 GKDNSEKLRDLFK

-566 KVTIQVQSL
+566 KVTIQVQAL
-575 KGDTAPAALILL
+575 KGENAPAALILL

-605 PGLPEHH
+605 PGLPDHH
-612 VLLVNRRHRLVEGLL
+612 VLLVNRKHKLVEGLL
-627 KLSAGSVITTPG
+627 KLSAGSVITTG
-639 AGAAA
+639 GSGGN

-653 LGRHLYEMARL
+653 LGRNVYELARL

-679 RSADLMGRL
+679 RSSDLMGKL

>member
-1 MAAGLWTLS
+1 MT
-10 SSEPG
+10 
-15 RFPAHRP
+15 
-22 PLAPAPSAGE
+22 
-32 AEDRV
+32 
-37 ALRSVVLQ
+37 VL
-45 AEQGQI
+45 EQGQI

-90 AAMAGDCSEGPEG
+90 AAMAGDCSEGDEG
-103 KISIRI
+103 TISIRI

-123 GMSADE
+123 GMTADE

-169 VAKQVELVT
+169 VASRVELVS
-178 LSAREGSEAVC
+178 LSARPGAEAVR
-189 WSCDGSPSFNLEGAE
+189 WSCDGSPNFSLEGAE
-204 RSEPGTDVVLHLMEE
+204 RSEPGTDVILHLMEE
-219 ELEYIEPARIKT
+219 ELEYIEPSRIRT

-236 CDFMP
+236 CDFLP
-241 VEVQLEGETVNKREA
+241 VAVQLDGETVNKREA
-256 PWRKSARDLKDEDYI
+256 PWRKSPRDLSDEDYI
-271 ELYRY
+271 NLYRY

-296 NLQGILYFPKF
+296 NLQGILYFPRI

-384 HRDDPKRYA
+384 HRDEPARYA
-393 EIWESLAPFIKI
+393 AIWDSLAPFIKI

-414 DQVAELVLFGT
+414 EQVADLILYGT
-425 TAPAKEQ
+425 TAAAAQ
-432 PAGDQ
+432 PAE
-437 DGDAWSD
+437 DGEESTGL
-444 VSKVIDPIPG
+444 DPVATDG
-454 EGGKAYTTLSGYRAR
+454 RTYTTLAGYRGR
-469 LDAAHDKRIL
+469 LAGDNADRIL

-484 AAQAG
+484 AGQAG
-489 ALALWKSQGAEVL
+489 ALALWKGQGAEVL
-502 LADTFIDSQ
+502 LADTLIDSQ

-516 EYRHE
+516 EARHGD
-521 ELKFQRVD
+521 LRFQRVD
-529 AELDDSLQEKD
+529 AELDASLHEPE

-547 GKDASEKLRELFK
+547 GKDNGEKLRDLFK
-560 AALAND
+560 AALDDN
-566 KVTIQVQSL
+566 KITIQVQSL
-575 KGDTAPAALILL
+575 KGDGSPAALILL
-587 PEQMRRINDMG
+587 PEQMRRLNDMG

-605 PGLPEHH
+605 PGLPDHH
-612 VLLVNRRHRLVEGLL
+612 VLLVNRRHPLVEGLL
-627 KLSAGSVITTPG
+627 KLSAGAVITGSDTT
-639 AGAAA
+639 
-644 SPSQQLADD
+644 SPSRQLAED
-653 LGRHLYEMARL
+653 LSRHIYEVARL
-664 AVGGLEPNELAGFQQ
+664 AVGGLEPNQLAGFQQ
-679 RSADLMGRL
+679 RSSDLMGQL
-688 MERGL
+688 MQRGF

>member
-1 MAAGLWTLS
+1 M
-10 SSEPG
+10 
-15 RFPAHRP
+15 
-22 PLAPAPSAGE
+22 LAMT
-32 AEDRV
+32 
-37 ALRSVVLQ
+37 VL
-45 AEQGQI
+45 EQGQI

-90 AAMAGDCSEGPEG
+90 AAMAGDCSEGPEA

-109 DREAKTLTISDNGI
+109 DREAQTLTISDNGI
-123 GMSADE
+123 GMNVDE

-139 SSAEDFLEKYKSE
+139 SSAEDFLEKYKQE
-152 SDAIIGH
+152 NDAIIGH

-169 VAKQVELVT
+169 VAKQVELVS
-178 LSAREGSEAVC
+178 LSASAGAEAVR
-189 WSCDGSPSFNLEGAE
+189 WSCDGSPNFSLEQAE
-204 RSEPGTDVVLHLMEE
+204 RSEPGTDVILHLMEE
-219 ELEYIEPARIKT
+219 ELEYIEPARIRT

-236 CDFMP
+236 CDFLP

-256 PWRKSARDLKDEDYI
+256 PWRKSPRDLTDNDYI

-296 NLQGILYFPKF
+296 NLQGILFFPKSS
-307 TGRADWEK
+307 GRADWEK
-315 GEIRLYCNQVF
+315 GEIKLYCNNVF

-393 EIWESLAPFIKI
+393 ESWESLAPFIKI

-414 DQVAELVLFGT
+414 DQVADLVLFGT
-425 TAPAKEQ
+425 SASPTEQ
-432 PAGDQ
+432 EPGE
-437 DGDAWSD
+437 GES
-444 VSKVIDPIPG
+444 IDPIPG
-454 EGGKAYTTLSGYRAR
+454 EGGKAYTTLAGYRTR
-469 LDAAHDKRIL
+469 LDAANDKRIL

-484 AAQAG
+484 AGQAG

-502 LADTFIDSQ
+502 LADTFIDTQ

-529 AELDDSLQEKD
+529 SELDESLQEKE
-540 SELADAE
+540 SEISDAD
-547 GKDASEKLRELFK
+547 GKDNSEKLRDLFK

-566 KVTIQVQSL
+566 KVTIQVQAL
-575 KGDTAPAALILL
+575 KGDNSPAALILL

-605 PGLPEHH
+605 PGLPDHH
-612 VLLVNRRHRLVEGLL
+612 VLLVNRKHPLVEGLL
-627 KLSAGSVITTPG
+627 KLSAGSVITTG
-639 AGAAA
+639 GSGGS

-653 LGRHLYEMARL
+653 LGRHVYELARL
-664 AVGGLEPNELAGFQQ
+664 AVGGLETNELAGFQQ
-679 RSADLMGRL
+679 RSADLMGKL

>member
-1 MAAGLWTLS
+1 LILK
-10 SSEPG
+10 
-15 RFPAHRP
+15 
-22 PLAPAPSAGE
+22 
-32 AEDRV
+32 
-37 ALRSVVLQ
+37 VLISDFSLTMPVLD
-45 AEQGQI
+45 EKGQI

-80 GVDAISKRRM
+80 GLDAISKRRM
-90 AAMAGDCSEGPEG
+90 AAMAGDCSEGDEG

-109 DREAKTLTISDNGI
+109 DREKNTLTITDNGI
-123 GMSADE
+123 GMTAYE

-139 SSAEDFLEKYKSE
+139 SSAEDFLEKYKQE
-152 SDAIIGH
+152 DDAIIGH

-169 VAKQVELVT
+169 VAKQVELVS
-178 LSAREGSEAVC
+178 LSARPDAEAVR
-189 WSCDGSPSFNLEGAE
+189 WSCDGSPSFSLEAAE
-204 RSEPGTDVVLHLMEE
+204 RSEPGTDVILHLMEE
-219 ELEYIEPARIKT
+219 ELEYIEPARIRT

-241 VEVQLEGETVNKREA
+241 VEVQLEAETVNKRQA
-256 PWRKSARDLKDEDYI
+256 PWRKSPRDLSDEDYI

-296 NLQGILYFPKF
+296 TLQGILYFPKS
-307 TGRADWEK
+307 TGRADWDK

-384 HRDDPKRYA
+384 HRDDPRRYA

-405 GAMEDEKFA
+405 GAMEDDKFA
-414 DQVAELVLFGT
+414 EQVADLVLFGT
-425 TAPAKEQ
+425 TATAKTATAQTATAPADEVQ
-432 PAGDQ
+432 ADDATAGEASPAAENSAGD
-437 DGDAWSD
+437 AENL
-444 VSKVIDPIPG
+444 DPIPG
-454 EGGKAYTTLSGYRAR
+454 QGGKAYTTLAGYRSR
-469 LDAAHDKRIL
+469 LAADNDKRIL

-484 AAQAG
+484 AGQAS
-489 ALALWKSQGAEVL
+489 ALALWKSQAAEVL
-502 LADTFIDSQ
+502 LADTFVDTQ

-529 AELDDSLQEKD
+529 AELDDSLQEQE
-540 SELADAE
+540 SELADAD
-547 GKDASEKLRELFK
+547 GKDNSEKLRHLFK
-560 AALAND
+560 GALAND
-566 KVTIQVQSL
+566 KVTIQVQAL
-575 KGDTAPAALILL
+575 KGDSAPAALILL

-605 PGLPEHH
+605 PGLPDHH
-612 VLLVNRRHRLVEGLL
+612 VLLVNRKHKLVEGLL
-627 KLSAGSVITTPG
+627 KLSAGSVITG
-639 AGAAA
+639 AGS
-644 SPSQQLADD
+644 SPSQQLADE
-653 LGRHLYEMARL
+653 LSAHIYELARL
-664 AVGGLEPNELAGFQQ
+664 AVGGLEPNQLAGFQQ
-679 RSADLMGRL
+679 RSSDLMGKL

>member
-1 MAAGLWTLS
+1 M
-10 SSEPG
+10 P
-15 RFPAHRP
+15 
-22 PLAPAPSAGE
+22 
-32 AEDRV
+32 
-37 ALRSVVLQ
+37 VLE
-45 AEQGQI
+45 EQGQI

-90 AAMAGDCSEGPEG
+90 AAMGGDCSEGPEG
-103 KISIRI
+103 KIAIRI
-109 DREAKTLTISDNGI
+109 DREANTLTISDNGI
-123 GMSADE
+123 GMTADE

-139 SSAEDFLEKYKSE
+139 SSAEDFLEKYKQE

-178 LSAREGSEAVC
+178 LSAREGAEAVR
-189 WSCDGSPSFNLEGAE
+189 WSCDGSPNFSLEGSE
-204 RSEPGTDVVLHLMEE
+204 RSEPGTDVILHLMEE
-219 ELEYIEPARIKT
+219 ELEYIEPSRIRT

-256 PWRKSARDLKDEDYI
+256 PWRKSPRDLTDNDYI

-296 NLQGILYFPKF
+296 NLQGILYFPKS

-315 GEIRLYCNQVF
+315 GEIKLYCNQVF

-405 GAMEDEKFA
+405 GAMEDDKFA
-414 DQVAELVLFGT
+414 EQVADLVLFGT
-425 TAPAKEQ
+425 TAT
-432 PAGDQ
+432 AGE
-437 DGDAWSD
+437 GDSP
-444 VSKVIDPIPG
+444 DPIPG
-454 EGGKAYTTLSGYRAR
+454 ENGKAYTTLAGYRSR
-469 LDAAHDKRIL
+469 LGSDHDKRIL

-484 AAQAG
+484 AGQAG
-489 ALALWKSQGAEVL
+489 PLALWKSQEAEVL
-502 LADTFIDSQ
+502 LADTFIDTQ

-529 AELDDSLQEKD
+529 AELDDSLQEKE
-540 SELADAE
+540 SEISDAD
-547 GKDASEKLRELFK
+547 GKDVSEKLRDLFK

-566 KVTIQVQSL
+566 KVTIQVQAL
-575 KGDTAPAALILL
+575 KGEGAPAALILL

-605 PGLPEHH
+605 PGLPDHH
-612 VLLVNRRHRLVEGLL
+612 VLLVNRKHKLVEGLI

-639 AGAAA
+639 GSAGS

-653 LGRHLYEMARL
+653 LSRHVYEMARL
-664 AVGGLEPNELAGFQQ
+664 AVGGLEPNQLAGFQQ
-679 RSADLMGRL
+679 RSCDLMGKL